1 VVLHGESYDFGH
13 EPSSPA
19 AARRFVRELLVSWG
33 LAELTEVVELL
44 VSEVVTNVIR
54 HARTDGTIVVARS
67 ENGVRVAVSDSA
79 GGEPTPLSPE
89 PRQPSGRG
97 LSIVDS
103 MASRWGVAAS
113 PEGAGKSVWFEVDL
127 TADTETRATSD
138 TIDR

>member
-1 VVLHGESYDFGH
+1 MGLDGESYDFGH

-19 AARRFVRELLVSWG
+19 AARRFVRELLASWELSE
-33 LAELTEVVELL
+33 LAEVVELL

-54 HARTDGTIVVARS
+54 HARTDGSLVVTRS
-67 ENGVRVAVSDSA
+67 GSGVRVAVSDSA

-103 MASRWGVAAS
+103 MASRWGVATS
-113 PEGAGKSVWFEVDL
+113 PDGSGKSGWFEVDR
-127 TADTETRATSD
+127 TSDPVTRATSD